1 MLYGLSFDKCSSVS
15 HDLLVCLPH
24 NFFLNLFYFYPVYIF
39 FIIFLNTLFWATKL
53 KKIRKMSGI
62 GIEYFLMITKCHICN
77 INSIR
82 FCALD
87 CHTNRKDYPW
97 CKNWTSFIM
106 MCTLISYR
114 KNIKLFQKRLFIAYI
129 LSAVSVFSLWNI
141 HIAFAFNVIH
151 TILIHGSD
159 SFRPRASTWGKLDSS
174 LSLWFLPLITRERT
188 CSELGTYELMNTFQY
203 MMSLRKVSL
212 SPSYCRLVTETWLRK
227 VAFIEFCAGL
237 VSCDVG
243 VTSAGSTAFHPPAQ
257 PLRPPGTKPP
267 EERSRTIFCKL
278 FSVIRTMQCRYYT
291 MQCNDMQYHTIQCNT
306 KPPEERIRTIFC
318 KIFSMC

>member
-1 MLYGLSFDKCSSVS
+1 MLYGPLFAGCLACIMHARWFGGQLSFSFVNTNSFYLEKNALFLLSLKRMLYGLSFDKCSSVS

-39 FIIFLNTLFWATKL
+39 FIIYLNTLFWATKL

-62 GIEYFLMITKCHICN
+62 GIEYFLMITKRHICN

-129 LSAVSVFSLWNI
+129 LSAVSVLSLWNI
-141 HIAFAFNVIH
+141 HIAFAFI
-151 TILIHGSD
+151 
-159 SFRPRASTWGKLDSS
+159 
-174 LSLWFLPLITRERT
+174 
-188 CSELGTYELMNTFQY
+188 M
-203 MMSLRKVSL
+203 
-212 SPSYCRLVTETWLRK
+212 
-227 VAFIEFCAGL
+227 
-237 VSCDVG
+237 
-243 VTSAGSTAFHPPAQ
+243 
-257 PLRPPGTKPP
+257 
-267 EERSRTIFCKL
+267 
-278 FSVIRTMQCRYYT
+278 
-291 MQCNDMQYHTIQCNT
+291 
-306 KPPEERIRTIFC
+306 
-318 KIFSMC
+318 